1 LLFVFVSPV
10 SAVVKTSGFLE
21 VTMDEPIFPSS
32 IIWYPGLEETR
43 SFIVRNKSGET
54 KTVLIDATNES
65 ETNEMSKEYLFKV
78 SENGTIL
85 YGDSW
90 SKTLKNFWDVGEL
103 NLGSVGSWEKKTY
116 DIGVL
121 LPTSVG
127 NDFQGKSANFDL
139 KIGFEGTDDETSFSG
154 SSCSDSKPTSAPSSL
169 TAVAGT
175 NNVTLSW
182 NKAGDPVTY
191 YLVTYGESSGAQTY
205 GNPNVGGS
213 ATTSYVVGGLS
224 GGKTYYFKVR
234 AGNGC
239 TPGDYSNEASA
250 TPTGVFIAVPAE
262 GFTQGVLGT
271 TENINSGISTQSSPL
286 VKVLGAQAPWW
297 QKYWWLVPLLFIGG
311 LLLWWILGK
320 IRGNEN
326 H

>member
-1 LLFVFVSPV
+1 MLNKLFAVYILLFFVFVSPV

-43 SFIVRNKSGET
+43 SFIVRNKSGES
-54 KTVLIDATNES
+54 KTVLIEATNES

-78 SENGTIL
+78 SENGTVL
-85 YGDSW
+85 YGSSW
-90 SKTLKNFWDVGEL
+90 GKTLKNFWDVGEL

-127 NDFQGKSANFDL
+127 NNFQNKSANFDL
-139 KIGFEGTDDETSFSG
+139 KIGFEGTTDQ
-154 SSCSDSKPTSAPSSL
+154 
-169 TAVAGT
+169 
-175 NNVTLSW
+175 VTVS
-182 NKAGDPVTY
+182 T
-191 YLVTYGESSGAQTY
+191 
-205 GNPNVGGS
+205 
-213 ATTSYVVGGLS
+213 TTSTSTSVVNANILS
-224 GGKTYYFKVR
+224 NNLGIFFQE
-234 AGNGC
+234 
-239 TPGDYSNEASA
+239 PE
-250 TPTGVFIAVPAE
+250 
-262 GFTQGVLGT
+262 VLGT
-271 TENINSGISTQSSPL
+271 TENINSGISTESSPL

-297 QKYWWLVPLLFIGG
+297 QKYWWLVFLPFFGG
-311 LLLWWILGK
+311 LLLWRILGK